1 MTDLESGTLGADGA
15 TSRTEK
21 AKEIVGQ
28 AGHALKAE
36 AQSFASAAQERVR
49 AEAQKGTQAG
59 AKTLGD
65 FANAVRR
72 AGDELSQSDQSPAS
86 RLVQQAADGLESL
99 SRNLVDKD
107 PGDLLNSVR
116 DFGRK
121 NPAAFIGGA
130 VLVGLALGR
139 FARASDGGAQVS
151 SFGGQDMTF
160 EDEGDD
166 EMVSPADQ
174 DAGIDSP
181 IAANL
186 GGFADTTP
194 ATTASSIGLID
205 DGAATPAGVS
215 VGSGSSND
223 GSIDDGTSGI
233 GEQDATTSPHIGGR

>member
-1 MTDLESGTLGADGA
+1 MTDLESGTLGGDGA

-36 AQSFASAAQERVR
+36 AQSFASAAQDRVR

-86 RLVQQAADGLESL
+86 RLVQQAAEGLESL
-99 SRNLVDKD
+99 SRNLADKD

-139 FARASDGGAQVS
+139 FARASEKPDTANFS
-151 SFGGQDMTF
+151 
-160 EDEGDD
+160 DD
-166 EMVSPADQ
+166 DLGFTESYEPAPAGMAGV
-174 DAGIDSP
+174 DAGIDASL
-181 IAANL
+181 ASNL
-186 GGFADTTP
+186 GALDESTA
-194 ATTASSIGLID
+194 ATTAS
-205 DGAATPAGVS
+205 PVGV
-215 VGSGSSND
+215 
-223 GSIDDGTSGI
+223 DDGTSGI
-233 GEQDATTSPHIGGR
+233 GEPDATTSPHTGGR